1 MKNERINLTETDF
14 ADIKRIAAEYQIEA
28 LPFAPT
34 KAGGNYGFQH
44 PKQKGTVG
52 AWVFVIDWHWR
63 RRWVRIHRQ
72 FIPRLEQA
80 NLVVSREAGAGRN
93 CSIRYS
99 DFRQALQLCV
109 SDTPNR

>member
-44 PKQKGTVG
+44 PSKR
-52 AWVFVIDWHWR
+52 AP
-63 RRWVRIHRQ
+63 WVRGC
-72 FIPRLEQA
+72 
-80 NLVVSREAGAGRN
+80 SYSTGTGAGVGFAFTD
-93 CSIRYS
+93 SS
-99 DFRQALQLCV
+99 FLVWSRQTL
-109 SDTPNR
+109 S